1 MGKKGIEIAAS
12 SGVNVDEL
20 IEDLKR
26 AYCDEWI
33 AYYYYLYAA
42 QNASGKG
49 SPMIANELKKI
60 AEEELE
66 HADELAERI
75 AQLGSEPPRNFGG
88 LMEKANCPKVD
99 LPEDL
104 SDLDGIIIAVIE
116 GERCALGVYDKIL
129 KKIGAY
135 YKEPTT
141 FHLIRHIMD
150 EELEHEETFENLLG
164 K

>member
-1 MGKKGIEIAAS
+1 MGEKGKEIAAS

-33 AYYYYLYAA
+33 AYYYYHYAA

-49 SPMIANELKKI
+49 SLMVVNELKK

-75 AQLGSEPPRNFGG
+75 AQLGGTPPRNFGE
-88 LMEKANCPKVD
+88 LVEKANCPKVN

-104 SDLDGIIIAVIE
+104 SDLDGIIRAVIE
-116 GERCALGVYDKIL
+116 AERCALDVYDRIL

-135 YKEPTT
+135 HKEPTT

>member
-1 MGKKGIEIAAS
+1 MGKKGREIAAS

-33 AYYYYLYAA
+33 AYCYYLYAA

-49 SPMIANELKKI
+49 SPMLANGLKRIAG
-60 AEEELE
+60 EELE
-66 HADELAERI
+66 HAGELAERI
-75 AQLGSEPPRNFGG
+75 VRLGGSPPRNFSE
-88 LMEKANCPKVD
+88 LVEKANCPKVN
-99 LPEDL
+99 LPDDL
-104 SDLDGIIIAVIE
+104 SDLDGIIRAVVE
-116 GERCALGVYDKIL
+116 GERCALDVYDKIL

-135 YKEPTT
+135 YKEPST

-150 EELEHEETFENLLG
+150 EEVEHEETFENLLS